1 MSRKCC
7 RRRPIV
13 AQPPRGMRPRLPA
26 AQVRDLGLCHAINLD
41 AIATGTAD
49 AATLWQWVGGVLT
62 WSRVADVLQAG
73 AAEMQVQ
80 LEMAQRVIE
89 RFTRTGRVGFSG
101 PDYQLAR
108 EGIKVMDQL
117 SEVVD
122 RATAVAAAEWSE
134 GRLNALV
141 GRAAAGGRL

>member
-1 MSRKCC
+1 MSRKRCH
-7 RRRPIV
+7 RRPIV
-13 AQPPRGMRPRLPA
+13 AQPPRGMRPRLRA

-62 WSRVADVLQAG
+62 WSQVADVLQAG
-73 AAEMQVQ
+73 VPEMQAQ
-80 LEMAQRVIE
+80 LEMVKRVIE
-89 RFTRTGRVGFSG
+89 RFSRTGRVGFSG
-101 PDYQLAR
+101 TDYQLAR
-108 EGIKVMDQL
+108 EGVQVMDQL

-134 GRLNALV
+134 ERLNALV
-141 GRAAAGGRL
+141 GRSDAGVRS